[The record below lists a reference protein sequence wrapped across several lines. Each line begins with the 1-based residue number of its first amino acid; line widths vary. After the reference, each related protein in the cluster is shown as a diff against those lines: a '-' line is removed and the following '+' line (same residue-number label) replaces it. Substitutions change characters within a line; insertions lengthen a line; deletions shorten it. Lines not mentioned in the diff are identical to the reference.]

1 MSEEMEM
8 FEAIEMHV
16 ERMLTQVSETEMR
29 SNPMLVKFET
39 KMRRLLERLRECLS
53 EKEANQDQE
62 DSKESSND

>member
-16 ERMLTQVSETEMR
+16 ERMLSQVSETEAR
-29 SNPMLVKFET
+29 SNPTLAKFET

-53 EKEANQDQE
+53 EKEANQDL
-62 DSKESSND
+62 ESSND

>member
-16 ERMLTQVSETEMR
+16 ERMLTQVSETEAR

-39 KMRRLLERLRECLS
+39 KMRRLLERLRESLS
-53 EKEANQDQE
+53 EQKPNKDQE
-62 DSKESSND
+62 GSMESSND